1 MADATSKAGAH
12 PVEAWDRGYGACRA
26 RTGSARDG
34 GRPDAGFT
42 LLELMIVM
50 TIMLTAFMAL
60 SQSIGMSMKLSE
72 DNREMALASD
82 GIRGAMERI
91 HGDVCFATLYH
102 RYNGD
107 PLDDPALTNPGLEPE
122 CQFPAPGNTFAVI
135 GLQAQ
140 VGDLDGVVGE
150 IVFPDV
156 DFGGALEL
164 SEEVAGRD
172 LNMDGDDVDLDTSGD
187 YRILPVVIRVQWTG
201 PGGERSLEAHTLITD
216 R

>member
-1 MADATSKAGAH
+1 MADATSTAGAH
-12 PVEAWDRGYGACRA
+12 PVETWDRGDGACRA
-26 RTGSARDG
+26 RIRSARNG
-34 GRPDAGFT
+34 GRSGAGFT

-72 DNREMALASD
+72 NNREMALASD

-91 HGDVCFATLYH
+91 HGDVCFATIYY

-140 VGDLDGVVGE
+140 IGDLDGVVGE

-156 DFGGALEL
+156 DVGGALEL
-164 SEEVAGRD
+164 SEDIAGRD
-172 LNMDGDDVDLDTSGD
+172 LNMDGDALDADTSGD
-187 YRILPVVIRVQWTG
+187 YRLLPVVIRVRWTG
-201 PGGERSLEAHTLITD
+201 TSGERSLEAQTLITD